1 MACLLFLTYVY
12 SPYAHAAPAP
22 PSKVFYF
29 AAFNSS
35 SQLEAGRYMSFCNC
49 EMPPSTLPPPH
60 SWCTPH
66 ICSALPC
73 PHSCCTLNIATWL
86 LPVSAASTGKPPHH
100 VVIPKLLP
108 QDAAKWDCAAS
119 EWKPCRCLCFGSF
132 VHVLYSTPFLRTVL
146 QCLHIF
152 FTEERTFISRSKV
165 LKKKQ
170 ETKRKGGKESKN
182 KKTKNWNTP

>member
-1 MACLLFLTYVY
+1 MRPL
-12 SPYAHAAPAP
+12 HAP
-22 PSKVFYF
+22 KGVYF

-35 SQLEAGRYMSFCNC
+35 SQLEAGRYMSFCNW
-49 EMPPSTLPPPH
+49 EMPPSTLAPPH
-60 SWCTPH
+60 SWCTQH

-73 PHSCCTLNIATWL
+73 PHSSCTLNVATWL
-86 LPVSAASTGKPPHH
+86 LPEAAASTANPPHH
-100 VVIPKLLP
+100 VLIPKLLLVLP

-152 FTEERTFISRSKV
+152 FTEERTFIVRD
-165 LKKKQ
+165 
-170 ETKRKGGKESKN
+170 
-182 KKTKNWNTP
+182 